1 MLDDDL
7 FISDAPIEREVEIG
21 GKARMLHFREI
32 PAVEFM
38 RFSRLT
44 QQEGNDDLRD
54 GAAAK
59 LVAAS
64 LCNPDGSPAMTY
76 EKALTLKSGP
86 LNALFAVVL
95 EINGAR
101 PGNV

>member
-7 FISDAPIEREVEIG
+7 FVSDAPIAREVEIG
-21 GKARMLHFREI
+21 GKLRTLHFREL
-32 PAVEFM
+32 PAVEFI
-38 RFSRLT
+38 RFSRRA
-44 QQEGNDDLRD
+44 QDGSDDLRD

-64 LCNPDGSPAMTY
+64 VCNPDGTPAMSY
-76 EKALTLKSGP
+76 ERALQLKSGP
-86 LNALFAVVL
+86 LNAIFAVVL
-95 EINGAR
+95 EINGRR

>member
-7 FISDAPIEREVEIG
+7 FVSDALIERAVEIG
-21 GKARMLHFREI
+21 GKVHKLHFREI
-32 PAVEFM
+32 PAVEFL
-38 RFSRLT
+38 RFTRLT
-44 QQEGNDDLRD
+44 QEGNDDRRD

-64 LCNPDGSPAMTY
+64 VCNPDGTPAMTY

-86 LNALFAVVL
+86 LNVIFAVVL
-95 EINGAR
+95 DINGAR

>member
-7 FISDAPIEREVEIG
+7 FASDALIDRGVTLPS
-21 GKARMLHFREI
+21 GKTVTLHFREL
-32 PAVEFM
+32 PAVEFI
-38 RFSRLT
+38 RFQRIAS
-44 QQEGNDDLRD
+44 EGNEDARD

-59 LVAAS
+59 LIAAS
-64 LCNPDGSPAMTY
+64 VRNPDGSEAMSY

-86 LNALFAVVL
+86 LNAIFAVVL
-95 EINGAR
+95 EINGSK